1 MITPVALARRCTRI
15 GSAEGRGGRRAR
27 LNYQI
32 ISSEGAT
39 IASTVTDLLPII
51 AIILGVIVLNES
63 ITVLIVAG
71 ILLILIG
78 AALTRTREPAGTETA
93 PG

>member
-1 MITPVALARRCTRI
+1 MITPVALARRCTRA

-39 IASTVTDLLPII
+39 IASTVTDLMPII
-51 AIILGVIVLNES
+51 ATILGVIVLNES

-71 ILLILIG
+71 IVLILSVRRSPG
-78 AALTRTREPAGTETA
+78 HASRRVPPTA